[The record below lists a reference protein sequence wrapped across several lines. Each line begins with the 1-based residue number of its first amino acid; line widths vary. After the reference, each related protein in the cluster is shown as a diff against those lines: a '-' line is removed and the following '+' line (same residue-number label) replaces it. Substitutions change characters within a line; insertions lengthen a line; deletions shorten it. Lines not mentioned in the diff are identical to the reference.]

1 MNLRI
6 YLWKGAG
13 VNMGAKL
20 SQNRIAYLA
29 AAGLVLSLAAS
40 SQAVTT
46 ITQLV
51 PASVSGTNTQAV
63 AIDGTTAYFLDST
76 PNQIIKVTN
85 VGSGN
90 TPSTLVS
97 ASAWTAANDGSSP
110 GITGW
115 YGSSVYNGSLY
126 FAITSSDSIYRVN
139 TTTGAVS
146 TFLSNIDIALT
157 TGTTTNLLSQYTV
170 TSTGGVVFYEGTGK
184 NVWIASSDGAI
195 SSYLTA
201 SQWQTYGTSLTGAFT
216 FDSAGNFYFATNS
229 GIYSKSATTG
239 VISQV
244 LSNSSYG
251 NVTALKDILIAPD
264 GNVYFQDNTTKN
276 IWVFDLDN
284 PSIVSVYVSKA
295 ELLASTGGTS
305 VGANIG
311 ELVWLDG
318 KLAWNI
324 YVAGSYSGLYAVAV
338 PEVASVSLL
347 GLGAAALLQRRRRA

>member
-1 MNLRI
+1 M
-6 YLWKGAG
+6 G
-13 VNMGAKL
+13 VKL
-20 SQNRIAYLA
+20 SQNRIAYLT

-51 PASVSGTNTQAV
+51 PLSASGNNTQAV
-63 AIDGTTAYFLDST
+63 VVDGTTAYYFLDST

-85 VGSGN
+85 VGSSN
-90 TPSTLVS
+90 TSSTLVS
-97 ASAWTAANDGSSP
+97 TSAWTAANDGASP
-110 GITGW
+110 NITAW
-115 YGSSVYNGSLY
+115 YGSTVYNGSLY

-157 TGTTTNLLSQYTV
+157 TGTTTNLLSQYAV

-184 NVWIASSDGAI
+184 NIWIASSDGAI

-201 SQWQTYGTSLTGAFT
+201 SQWQAYGTSLTGAFT

-324 YVAGSYSGLYAVAV
+324 YAAASYSGLYTVAV
-338 PEVASVSLL
+338 PEAATMSLL
-347 GLGAAALLQRRRRA
+347 GLGAAALLQRRRKA